1 MNSPKTLLM
10 LSLLALSP
18 SSCTPEQIDSFCVAY
33 NKVIVEKGDSKITAT
48 EGVKKR
54 LLANELFYRQQ
65 CPQGT

>member
-18 SSCTPEQIDSFCVAY
+18 NSCMPEQIDSFCVGY
-33 NKVIVEKGDSKITAT
+33 QKVILEKGDSKITAP
-48 EGVKKR
+48 EGVKRR
-54 LLANELFYRQQ
+54 LLANELLYNAQ